1 MEEVQDN
8 RTTDG
13 LRPMAFAEQRET
25 THLLQLCERVLAD
38 TCLIEVGLR
47 GLDDLLD
54 NSEVDVA
61 LSPPD

>member
-1 MEEVQDN
+1 
-8 RTTDG
+8 
-13 LRPMAFAEQRET
+13 MAFAEQRET